1 MSRPLH
7 KCKDPSYWRLSG
19 DGSALN
25 LTLLTYKPKPKI
37 VTVILLFNGMPCIY
51 HLGLQWYHVLI
62 KLHANSMIAQY
73 ESYGYDIPT
82 HYSLILLDA
91 YTTTDQVWLFWLES
105 KMLW

>member
-1 MSRPLH
+1 
-7 KCKDPSYWRLSG
+7 
-19 DGSALN
+19 
-25 LTLLTYKPKPKI
+25 
-37 VTVILLFNGMPCIY
+37 
-51 HLGLQWYHVLI
+51 
-62 KLHANSMIAQY
+62 MIAQY